1 MAEPLLTLLAIL
13 PFVLLLL
20 LLVIRKW
27 PAIKAMPLT
36 YVITLLIAL
45 FVWKISLIL
54 TIASFIKGTF
64 MAIEIMLII
73 FGAIFFLQILKEKK
87 QIANLQS
94 TLALISNDARVQ
106 AIVIAFLFG
115 ALIEGIAGFGTPAAL
130 AAPLLV
136 SIGFTPILAVILSL
150 IANSIPVSFGAAGTP
165 ILLGLGSLGL
175 EREALLEIT
184 KNVALIHSIAS
195 FIIPL
200 TLVFLVISYQTKK
213 DKLKRFL
220 EILPFT
226 IFAWLVFIIPY
237 LLTAY
242 YIGPELPSIIAGF
255 TSLIIISLSAHY
267 NFLVPKNKIILKKYK
282 NKKISFINSLKALSP
297 YLIIIILL
305 SLSRIILPLK
315 NYLTSI
321 TLSWNNILGQ
331 SISYTFLPLFTPSF
345 YFLLSAIFCVFIFRA
360 SKREITK
367 SLSETFN
374 KIKIPTLALIFTLAL
389 VQLII
394 VSNIP
399 LIITQS
405 FSSLSKE
412 LFILLSPFI
421 GMFGSFI
428 AGSNTV
434 SNLLFGNFQFETAKS
449 LGVSIILIL
458 SLQVVGGAI
467 GNMIAIHNVLAASA
481 TVGLKGQEGKI
492 IRKTIVVS
500 IIYALITGI
509 VGLIIFSF

>member
-237 LLTAY
+237 LLTA
-242 YIGPELPSIIAGF
+242 P
-255 TSLIIISLSAHY
+255 
-267 NFLVPKNKIILKKYK
+267 
-282 NKKISFINSLKALSP
+282 
-297 YLIIIILL
+297 
-305 SLSRIILPLK
+305 
-315 NYLTSI
+315 
-321 TLSWNNILGQ
+321 
-331 SISYTFLPLFTPSF
+331 
-345 YFLLSAIFCVFIFRA
+345 
-360 SKREITK
+360 
-367 SLSETFN
+367 
-374 KIKIPTLALIFTLAL
+374 
-389 VQLII
+389 
-394 VSNIP
+394 
-399 LIITQS
+399 
-405 FSSLSKE
+405 
-412 LFILLSPFI
+412 
-421 GMFGSFI
+421 
-428 AGSNTV
+428 
-434 SNLLFGNFQFETAKS
+434 
-449 LGVSIILIL
+449 
-458 SLQVVGGAI
+458 
-467 GNMIAIHNVLAASA
+467 
-481 TVGLKGQEGKI
+481 
-492 IRKTIVVS
+492 
-500 IIYALITGI
+500 
-509 VGLIIFSF
+509 